1 MAREFSQALRTGRRA
16 EGGLLTVVLLRHTR
30 PGVARLGLAVSR
42 RVGGAVRRNRAKRFV
57 REAFRRHKGSGYD
70 LVVLP
75 KASLAQ
81 ASQAEVQQQL
91 ALLLSRLLKDK
102 GPARGVRPAPAD

>member
-1 MAREFSQALRTGRRA
+1 M
-16 EGGLLTVVLLRHTR
+16 
-30 PGVARLGLAVSR
+30 
-42 RVGGAVRRNRAKRFV
+42 RRNRAKRLV
-57 REAFRRHKGSGYD
+57 REAFRRYKGIGYD

-75 KASLAQ
+75 KARLAQ

-91 ALLLSRLLKDK
+91 ALLLGRLLKGK